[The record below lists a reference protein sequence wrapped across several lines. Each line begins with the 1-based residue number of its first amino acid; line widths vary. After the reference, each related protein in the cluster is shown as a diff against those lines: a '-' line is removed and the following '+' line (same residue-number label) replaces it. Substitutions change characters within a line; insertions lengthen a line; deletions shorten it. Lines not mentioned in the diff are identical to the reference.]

1 MSQSLSSVAR
11 EEFDSLVHQQ
21 FQGVAELDG
30 TVTMRT
36 GVVGDTYDFRR
47 MARGIAN
54 QKASADDVT
63 PMDVAHS
70 VQIATL
76 QNWLAPEFTDI
87 FDQAEV
93 NFDEK
98 MELAQTIAMALGR
111 RQDQLV
117 IDALDAATPAT
128 TTVGTAVGGDTAMN
142 KGKILRAASELNEKG
157 VPRTDRNRYIA
168 TSAQGLEGIL
178 DESTAVSTDFV
189 QVQALIVGDIQFWM
203 GFNWRIIDD
212 RSAAGEEGGLTLN
225 TATRDSW
232 AWHKAAMGMAQGIA
246 RTTEVNYVPVKTS
259 WLSNGFLKA
268 GSVNRDPRG
277 IVKIQ
282 HVEA

>member
-30 TVTMRT
+30 SVTKRT

-63 PMDVAHS
+63 PMDVAHT

-76 QNWLAPEFTDI
+76 QNWLAPEYTDI

-111 RQDQLV
+111 RDDQLV
-117 IDALDAATPAT
+117 IDALDAATPTT
-128 TTVGTAVGGDTAMN
+128 TTVGTAVGSDTAMN

-178 DESTAVSTDFV
+178 DESVAVSTDFV
-189 QVQALIVGDIQFWM
+189 QVQALITGDLSFWM
-203 GFNWRIIDD
+203 GFQWRIIDD

-232 AWHKAAMGMAQGIA
+232 AWHKAAMGKAEGIA

-259 WLSNGFLKA
+259 WLSNGFLKSGA
-268 GSVNRDPRG
+268 VNRDPRG

>member
-30 TVTMRT
+30 SVTTRT

-63 PMDVAHS
+63 PMDVAHT
-70 VQIATL
+70 VQVATL
-76 QNWLAPEFTDI
+76 QNWLAPEYTDI

-111 RQDQLV
+111 RDDQLV

-128 TTVGTAVGGDTAMN
+128 TTVGQAVGSDTAMN

-178 DESTAVSTDFV
+178 DESVATSTDFV
-189 QVQALIVGDIQFWM
+189 NVQALIVGDLSFWM
-203 GFNWRIIDD
+203 GFQWRIIDD
-212 RSAAGEEGGLTLN
+212 RSAAGEEGGLT
-225 TATRDSW
+225 TAGSVRDSW
-232 AWHKAAMGMAQGIA
+232 AWHKAAMGKAVGIA

-268 GSVNRDPRG
+268 GAVNRDPRG

>member
-1 MSQSLSSVAR
+1 MSQSLSDVAR

-30 TVTMRT
+30 TVTKRT

-47 MARGIAN
+47 IARGIAN

-63 PMDVAHS
+63 PMDVAHT

-76 QNWLAPEFTDI
+76 QNWLAPEYTDI

-111 RQDQLV
+111 RDDQLT
-117 IDALDAATPAT
+117 IDALDAATPTT

-178 DESTAVSTDFV
+178 DETPATSSDFV
-189 QVQALIVGDIQFWM
+189 QVQALITGDLEFWM
-203 GFNWRIIDD
+203 GFIWRIIDD
-212 RSAAGEEGGLTLN
+212 RSAAGEEGGLSISGS
-225 TATRDSW
+225 TRDSW
-232 AWHKAAMGMAQGIA
+232 AWHKAAMGKAEGIA

-259 WLSNGFLKA
+259 WLSNGFLKSGA
-268 GSVNRDPRG
+268 VNRDPRG

>member
-1 MSQSLSSVAR
+1 MSQALSAVAR
-11 EEFDSLVHQQ
+11 EEFDQMVHQE
-21 FQGVAELDG
+21 FQGGAELDG
-30 TVTMRT
+30 TVTMRA
-36 GVVGDTYDFRR
+36 GVTGDTYDFRR
-47 MARGIAN
+47 ISRGIAN

-63 PMDVAHS
+63 PMDVGHS

-98 MELAQTIAMALGR
+98 LELAQTIAMALGR
-111 RQDQLV
+111 RDDQLV
-117 IDALDAATPAT
+117 IDALDAATPT
-128 TTVGTAVGGDTAMN
+128 TSTVGTAVGGDTAMN
-142 KGKILRAASELNEKG
+142 KGKILRAASELNAKG

-168 TSAQGLEGIL
+168 TSANGLENIL
-178 DESTAVSTDFV
+178 EESTAVSTDFV
-189 QVQALIVGDIQFWM
+189 QVQGLITGDITFWL
-203 GFNWRIIDD
+203 GFNWKIIDD
-212 RSAAGEEGGLTLN
+212 RSAAGEEGGLSKTG
-225 TATRDSW
+225 TTRDSW
-232 AWHKAAMGMAQGIA
+232 AWHKLAMGKAQGIG

-268 GSVNRDPRG
+268 GSVNRDPQG

-282 HVEA
+282 HVEP